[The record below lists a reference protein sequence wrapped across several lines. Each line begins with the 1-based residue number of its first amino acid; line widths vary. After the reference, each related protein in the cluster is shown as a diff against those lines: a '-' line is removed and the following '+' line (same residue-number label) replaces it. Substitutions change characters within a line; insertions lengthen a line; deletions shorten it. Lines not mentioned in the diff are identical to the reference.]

1 MWGTRTTNARLESHL
16 LGAVALLAALGL
28 SACSDVDNALF
39 GDDTSAPVEANQ
51 FPPGGPPPAPA
62 QPGAPGTLP
71 GSPGTLSA
79 PPASAESTGPAP
91 SIAITPIAIEPGSN
105 TGTAVSASIAALRA
119 QVAAL
124 EDHLAAN
131 AARLQDLRNQGADE
145 AATYHQAKA
154 RITTRLQIGTT
165 RGNPELVSEW
175 NVAQSA
181 LDSLAGNI
189 NGLNALSNAV
199 SSDSSSAHYA
209 LDQIQAT
216 FNVSGAVDEDHRQL
230 SVLEDETQ
238 QTIVVIDRLLRATT
252 DDTQRQTAYVA
263 NERSNLT
270 TLAGAI
276 KNGELY
282 GGDLSGVAYPMGSA
296 GASAASFAGGAP
308 LVTIRFNHPGV
319 NYQQVLYAALSQTLQ
334 TRPDATFSVVAISPT
349 RGNATAVQLAQTAAR
364 NHAADVMR
372 TMTDMGVPAARLAVG
387 SQTDPNASSSEVR
400 VFVR

>member
-1 MWGTRTTNARLESHL
+1 MWGTRTTNARLRSRL
-16 LGAVALLAALGL
+16 LSALALTAALGL
-28 SACSDVDNALF
+28 SACGDVDNALF
-39 GDDTSAPVEANQ
+39 GDEGPGPVAANQ
-51 FPPGGPPPAPA
+51 YPPGGPPPQGV

-71 GSPGTLSA
+71 GA
-79 PPASAESTGPAP
+79 PTTGGESTGPAP

-105 TGTAVSASIAALRA
+105 TGTAVSATIATIRS

-131 AARLQDLRNQGADE
+131 AARLQDLRNQGAD
-145 AATYHQAKA
+145 AAGSYHQAKA
-154 RITTRLQIGTT
+154 HITTRLQIGTT

-189 NGLNALSNAV
+189 NGLNALSTAV
-199 SSDSSSAHYA
+199 AGDSSAAHFA
-209 LDQIQAT
+209 LDQITAT

-238 QTIVVIDRLLRATT
+238 QTIVVIDRLLRAAT

-282 GGDLSGVAYPMGSA
+282 GGDISGAAYPSGSA
-296 GASAASFAGGAP
+296 GGSYSGASFAGGAP
-308 LVTIRFNHPGV
+308 LVTIRFDHPGV
-319 NYQQVLYAALSQTLQ
+319 NYQQILYAALSQTLQ
-334 TRPDATFSVVAISPT
+334 TRPNAAFSVVAVSPT
-349 RGNATAVQLAQTAAR
+349 RGNATAVQLAQTAAK

-372 TMTDMGVPAARLAVG
+372 TMTDMGVPATRLAVA
-387 SQTDPNASSSEVR
+387 SQTDPSAASSEVR
-400 VFVR
+400 VFAR

>member
-1 MWGTRTTNARLESHL
+1 M
-16 LGAVALLAALGL
+16 
-28 SACSDVDNALF
+28 SA
-39 GDDTSAPVEANQ
+39 T
-51 FPPGGPPPAPA
+51 
-62 QPGAPGTLP
+62 
-71 GSPGTLSA
+71 
-79 PPASAESTGPAP
+79 
-91 SIAITPIAIEPGSN
+91 IATI
-105 TGTAVSASIAALRA
+105 RA

-131 AARLQDLRNQGADE
+131 AARLQDLRNQGAD
-145 AATYHQAKA
+145 AAGSYHQAKA
-154 RITTRLQIGTT
+154 HITTRLQIGTT

-189 NGLNALSNAV
+189 NGLNALSTAV
-199 SSDSSSAHYA
+199 AADSSAAHFA
-209 LDQIQAT
+209 LDQITAT

-238 QTIVVIDRLLRATT
+238 QTIVVIDRLLRAAT

-282 GGDLSGVAYPMGSA
+282 GGDISGAAYPTGSA
-296 GASAASFAGGAP
+296 GSSYSGASFAGGAP
-308 LVTIRFNHPGV
+308 LVTIRFDHPGV
-319 NYQQVLYAALSQTLQ
+319 NYQQILYAALSQTLQ
-334 TRPDATFSVVAISPT
+334 NRPNAAFSVVAVSPT
-349 RGNATAVQLAQTAAR
+349 RGNATAVQLAQTAAK

-372 TMTDMGVPAARLAVG
+372 TMTDMGVPATRLAVA
-387 SQTDPNASSSEVR
+387 SQTDPSASSSEVR
-400 VFVR
+400 VFAR